1 MDLVF
6 RILLFVAGAIN
17 FAPSLL
23 VFLPQ
28 KISDSYGI
36 TVPNVDLELLLRHR
50 AVLFGI
56 VGGLMIYSSLAQRYY
71 SVSVIVGLISMAS
84 FLVLY
89 FLIGGINEELERVM
103 KVDAIAIVLLV
114 VGFGLYKFH
123 S

>member
-1 MDLVF
+1 MEVVF
-6 RILLFVAGAIN
+6 RILLFVAGGIN

-36 TVPNVDLELLLRHR
+36 TVPNADYELLLRHR

-56 VGGLMIYSSLAQRYY
+56 IGGLMIYSSFAQRYY
-71 SVSVIVGLISMAS
+71 SVSVVVGLTSMVS

-103 KVDAIAIVLLV
+103 KVDAVAIVLV
-114 VGFGLYKFH
+114 ITGYCLYKFQ